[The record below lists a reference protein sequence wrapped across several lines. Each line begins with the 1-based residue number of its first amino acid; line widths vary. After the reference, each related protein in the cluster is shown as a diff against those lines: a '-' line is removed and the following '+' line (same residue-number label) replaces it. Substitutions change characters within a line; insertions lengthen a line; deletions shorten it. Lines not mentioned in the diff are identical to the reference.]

1 MPVPLL
7 QMSAISKRFP
17 GVVALDRVDFDVAA
31 GEIVA
36 LVGENGAGKSTLMKI
51 LAGIHRA
58 DSGEIRIDGAPVAMH
73 GPADAARLGIGVIH
87 QERELID
94 TLDVAGNVFL
104 GREPHARRPAA
115 AARSPADAGRH
126 RAPAGAHRRRSC
138 RARTPLGR
146 LSAAQQQLVAIARA
160 LSMNARLLILDE
172 PTSSL
177 DVERRRTAVRRAA
190 RSAVRRN
197 RHRLHLASA
206 EGDRE
211 RSPTVRSCSGTG
223 GTPGRSQREAISHDR
238 LVQLMVG
245 RAVAA

>member
-1 MPVPLL
+1 
-7 QMSAISKRFP
+7 MSAISKRFP

-31 GEIVA
+31 GRSWRSS
-36 LVGENGAGKSTLMKI
+36 GENGAGKSTLMKI

-104 GREPHARRPAA
+104 GREPHARG
-115 AARSPADAGRH
+115 RSRLLD
-126 RAPAGAHRRRSC
+126 RRRMDADTERQLARIGGQASP
-138 RARTPLGR
+138 RTPLGR
-146 LSAAQQQLVAIARA
+146 LSTAQQQLVAIVRA

-177 DVERRRTAVRRAA
+177 TASDAERLFDVLRDLRPPEPRIVYI
-190 RSAVRRN
+190 S
-197 RHRLHLASA
+197 HRLKEIETLADRA
-206 EGDRE
+206 VVLRDGRNAGTLARE
-211 RSPTVRSCSGTG
+211 RSRTTGWCS
-223 GTPGRSQREAISHDR
+223 
-238 LVQLMVG
+238 
-245 RAVAA
+245 